1 MLNRTHRRVSR
12 VRSHN
17 NTEADCQASG
27 FGFIPFVIEAVGG
40 VLGPAATDF
49 LSQLAKI
56 KNITRGEHQ
65 NNTLS
70 HFYMNLGV
78 ILHRENA
85 RAILRRRV
93 AFAPNLP
100 SLAAAAEVQSTS

>member
-1 MLNRTHRRVSR
+1 MI
-12 VRSHN
+12 
-17 NTEADCQASG
+17 EAD
-27 FGFIPFVIEAVGG
+27 GG
-40 VLGPAATDF
+40 GLGPAATDF

-70 HFYMNLGV
+70 HFYMHLGV

-93 AFAPNLP
+93 AFAPDLP
-100 SLAAAAEVQSTS
+100 SRAAAAEVQSTS